1 MVLAWI
7 AALAAVIVLAPMLA
21 GDSDAD
27 FGTKGSESEEV
38 AQLLNEKFDRSG
50 EFVTVAWEGADQ
62 PGAKDTIDR
71 FVAEARQVPGIGDAE
86 GARVSP
92 DGTIGVTQLQLT
104 RRGWDVP
111 PETGQAL
118 IRLAEQ
124 SSTDDVEIAVGGVV
138 IQNAEE
144 GGSPEGIGMMA
155 AAVILLIAF
164 GSIVAAGLPLAVA
177 LFGLGISAGLI
188 TVLAAFVDV
197 PDFAPAVAGLIGI
210 GVGVDYA
217 LLVLTRFR
225 AALETSTP
233 REAIR
238 EAVETAGR
246 SRAGRRHHR
255 ADQRQRPVP
264 HGRQLPAG
272 RRAGHQP
279 RRARGDGRLGH
290 AAARAAGLRR
300 PQGQPAAH
308 PRPRPRLAD
317 QRPHAGRALEPD
329 GAAPPRGSAD
339 RRLRARARPQR
350 AGARPQ
356 ARLPGRRQRP
366 RGHPDPRRPT
376 T

>member
-7 AALAAVIVLAPMLA
+7 AALAAVIALAPMVA

-38 AQLLNEKFDRSG
+38 AQLLNAKFDRSG

-71 FVAEARQVPGIGDAE
+71 FVAQAQEVPGIGDAE

-92 DGTIGVTQLQLT
+92 DGTIGVAQLAAH
-104 RRGWDVP
+104 P
-111 PETGQAL
+111 P
-118 IRLAEQ
+118 RLGRAARDRAGADPPGGERSNDQ
-124 SSTDDVEIAVGGVV
+124 VQIAVGGVV

-225 AALETSTP
+225 AALETKH
-233 REAIR
+233 A
-238 EAVETAGR
+238 
-246 SRAGRRHHR
+246 
-255 ADQRQRPVP
+255 
-264 HGRQLPAG
+264 
-272 RRAGHQP
+272 
-279 RRARGDGRLGH
+279 ARGDREKPS
-290 AAARAAGLRR
+290 RPPAG
-300 PQGQPAAH
+300 PCWSP
-308 PRPRPRLAD
+308 
-317 QRPHAGRALEPD
+317 
-329 GAAPPRGSAD
+329 APPC
-339 RRLRARARPQR
+339 
-350 AGARPQ
+350 
-356 ARLPGRRQRP
+356 
-366 RGHPDPRRPT
+366 
-376 T
+376 